1 MLLVRIKMHDESVLA
16 RQVYEESKARGWP
29 GLGEEVSEICEIIGI
44 PDVNHVNLPK
54 QTIISAIERNHYED
68 LKSELEHSKKLKDIK
83 DEDFSSVQE
92 YFKGKSVENTRM
104 AFKIRSKM
112 VTEIPGNVKN
122 RYKNKKEELVCK
134 YCSKNEELSQ
144 SHVLECSAW
153 VELKSG
159 LDLNNIMDLVIFFRK
174 MLAERVKLEED
185 ALLKTASHDS

>member
-1 MLLVRIKMHDESVLA
+1 MRLT
-16 RQVYEESKARGWP
+16 W
-29 GLGEEVSEICEIIGI
+29 
-44 PDVNHVNLPK
+44 
-54 QTIISAIERNHYED
+54 HYDD

-134 YCSKNEELSQ
+134 YCSKMKN
-144 SHVLECSAW
+144 
-153 VELKSG
+153 
-159 LDLNNIMDLVIFFRK
+159 
-174 MLAERVKLEED
+174 
-185 ALLKTASHDS
+185 